1 MSVFLSDVPIVS
13 GRRNVHTKLIRTRMA
28 IIRLIAQPPKVAIST
43 PALVGGIALPMIP
56 PRLKARPAP
65 V

>member
-1 MSVFLSDVPIVS
+1 
-13 GRRNVHTKLIRTRMA
+13 MA

-43 PALVGGIALPMIP
+43 PALVGGIAPPMIP